1 MKSEKITL
9 PAGGIKLSRE
19 AEEFWIRDYH
29 LLISSGMAWEFHPW
43 LTGNWNE
50 DKERYINE
58 IVNKT
63 ASKYANT
70 EN

>member
-1 MKSEKITL
+1 MKSENNTRV
-9 PAGGIKLSRE
+9 AGGTNQLDVWKE
-19 AEEFWIRDYH
+19 DYKR
-29 LLISSGMAWEFHPW
+29 LIASGMAWEFHPW

-58 IVNKT
+58 IVNRA

>member
-1 MKSEKITL
+1 MKSENDTQVI
-9 PAGGIKLSRE
+9 GGINQ
-19 AEEFWIRDYH
+19 AEDTRKKDYEMLIR
-29 LLISSGMAWEFHPW
+29 SGMAWEFHPW
-43 LTGNWNE
+43 LTGNWRE

-70 EN
+70 KD

>member
-1 MKSEKITL
+1 MKLENDTQVV
-9 PAGGIKLSRE
+9 GGTNQLDVWKK
-19 AEEFWIRDYH
+19 DYEM
-29 LLISSGMAWEFHPW
+29 LIASGMDWEFHPW

-50 DKERYINE
+50 DKDRYIKE

-70 EN
+70 KD